1 MIIFYALLK
10 MKNPSLS
17 SVGLRR
23 QRNTRSLGHH
33 TRTLSLDLSSWTYP
47 LTFLLVMQ
55 QPTLT
60 YNCCINCH
68 GLQPINVNHFKIS
81 LVSETP
87 SSTCLITAYCSLS
100 FSNTSQQF
108 GYSSCNIP
116 ISHSFSG
123 LVPDAMLPRLDMAAA
138 ACTIKILGNCCD

>member
-116 ISHSFSG
+116 ISHSFFW
-123 LVPDAMLPRLDMAAA
+123 
-138 ACTIKILGNCCD
+138 LGAGCNVTSSRYGCCCMHYQDSWQLL